1 MTLSELQAAGRDW
14 RTKPQRVWSPP
25 PTTPIADLANRS
37 WNAHLAKENL
47 RLAVELAHISGV
59 PLEQLAEELKDE
71 LGNYT
76 MPSAPGPP
84 RRSDDSIR

>member
-1 MTLSELQAAGRDW
+1 MTLAQLQEAGSDW
-14 RTKPQRVWSPP
+14 RTKPARNWNPP
-25 PTTPIADLANRS
+25 PTTPISDLANRS

-71 LGNYT
+71 LE
-76 MPSAPGPP
+76 
-84 RRSDDSIR
+84 R

>member
-1 MTLSELQAAGRDW
+1 MTLAQLQEAGRAW
-14 RTKPQRVWSPP
+14 HKKPARNWDPP
-25 PTTPIADLANRS
+25 LTTPISDLANRS

-71 LGNYT
+71 LG
-76 MPSAPGPP
+76 
-84 RRSDDSIR
+84 